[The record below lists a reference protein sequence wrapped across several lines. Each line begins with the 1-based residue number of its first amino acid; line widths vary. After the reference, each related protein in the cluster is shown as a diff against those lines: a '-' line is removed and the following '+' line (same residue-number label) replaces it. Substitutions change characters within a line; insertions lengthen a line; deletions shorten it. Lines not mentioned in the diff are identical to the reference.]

1 MNDLCSVEGQVAIV
15 TGGTA
20 GIGLACV
27 ERFAAEGAKVAIVAR
42 TAATGEAVTARL
54 NKGGAETIFIAG
66 DCASGDDMRAAS
78 TTILD
83 IWGRADILVNCA
95 GGFVASPAFEDYDDD
110 AWEAGIAWSLSTKFL
125 LTREIVPA
133 MKRNAYGRILNIS
146 SLAGRTGIPF
156 APADYSAGTAAVIG
170 LTRRLAI
177 ELAPFSITANVV
189 APGTV
194 RSPRAESLG
203 EERLSQ
209 IASMIPVGRIGAVEE
224 LAHAAWFLCT
234 PGSAFTTGA
243 VLDVNGGIWTG

>member
-1 MNDLCSVEGQVAIV
+1 MTDLSSIAGQVAIV

-20 GIGLACV
+20 GIGLACA
-27 ERFAAEGAKVAIVAR
+27 ERFAVEGAKVAIIAR
-42 TAATGEAVTARL
+42 SAPTGEAVAERL
-54 NKGGAETIFIAG
+54 NDGGAETIFIAG
-66 DCASGDDMRAAS
+66 DCASASDMHKAAAA
-78 TTILD
+78 ILD
-83 IWGRADILVNCA
+83 TWGRADILVNCA
-95 GGFVASPAFEDYDDD
+95 GGFVANPPFEDFDEA
-110 AWEAGIAWSLSTKFL
+110 AWDAGIGWSLSTKFL

-133 MKRNAYGRILNIS
+133 MKRCAYGRILNIS

-177 ELAPFSITANVV
+177 ELAPFGITANVI

-209 IASMIPVGRIGAVEE
+209 IAKIIPVGRMPRRARSPARVRRRVAARGRTRA
-224 LAHAAWFLCT
+224 LHSSHAA
-234 PGSAFTTGA
+234 
-243 VLDVNGGIWTG
+243 